1 MELSGIELQGSLS
14 TATLESSSHIT
25 QFNEQRD
32 VIFVHHSNAVE
43 TTNTVV
49 TSIISN
55 STVTDN
61 AAIADASG
69 SMIKANMFSIKKYSS
84 HLCLVFVILIVIA
97 IVLVPIILYYTISPQ
112 EGSFLNDVDFKNC
125 SVSIYT
131 YIYI

>member
-1 MELSGIELQGSLS
+1 MESSGIELQGSLS
-14 TATLESSSHIT
+14 LESSSQGDIT

-32 VIFVHHSNAVE
+32 VIFVHQSNATA
-43 TTNTVV
+43 TTSTVV
-49 TSIISN
+49 TSTISN
-55 STVTDN
+55 STLTDN

-112 EGSFLNDVDFKNC
+112 EESFLNALDFKNC
-125 SVSIYT
+125 SVSIYMSAPT
-131 YIYI
+131 